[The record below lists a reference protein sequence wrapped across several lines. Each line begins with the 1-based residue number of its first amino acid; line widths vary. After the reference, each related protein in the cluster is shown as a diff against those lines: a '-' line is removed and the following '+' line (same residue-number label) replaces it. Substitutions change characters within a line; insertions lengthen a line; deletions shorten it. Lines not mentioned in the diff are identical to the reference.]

1 MSSNSYRTANAPVR
15 RGMQYAFAA
24 GSAACIAFAL
34 LYRRCG
40 WSWARAAA
48 VTGGAVACHMALH
61 FLAPVIL
68 ALACRRQYRADSWWF
83 RPKAWEAPLYRFL
96 RVKAWKKSALTY
108 DPREF
113 SLKEHSIE
121 EVINNMCHSE
131 AVHEL
136 SAALAFTTL
145 LLAVPFGA
153 FPVFLLTAIL
163 AAGIDLAFAAIQR
176 YNRPRLM
183 RIRDRRGGDR
193 L

>member
-1 MSSNSYRTANAPVR
+1 MSSNSYRTANTPVR

-83 RPKAWEAPLYRFL
+83 RPKEIGRASCRE
-96 RVKAWKKSALTY
+96 RV
-108 DPREF
+108 
-113 SLKEHSIE
+113 
-121 EVINNMCHSE
+121 
-131 AVHEL
+131 
-136 SAALAFTTL
+136 L
-145 LLAVPFGA
+145 L
-153 FPVFLLTAIL
+153 IL
-163 AAGIDLAFAAIQR
+163 
-176 YNRPRLM
+176 
-183 RIRDRRGGDR
+183 
-193 L
+193 

>member
-1 MSSNSYRTANAPVR
+1 MSSNSYRTANTPVR

-121 EVINNMCHSE
+121 EIGRASCRE
-131 AVHEL
+131 R
-136 SAALAFTTL
+136 
-145 LLAVPFGA
+145 
-153 FPVFLLTAIL
+153 VF
-163 AAGIDLAFAAIQR
+163 QR
-176 YNRPRLM
+176 V
-183 RIRDRRGGDR
+183 
-193 L
+193 

>member
-1 MSSNSYRTANAPVR
+1 MSSNSYRTANTPVR

-136 SAALAFTTL
+136 CAALAFTTL

-153 FPVFLLTAIL
+153 SPVFLLTAIL